1 MELRNNRVLSFIL
14 IAIGIIVVIW
24 FVSHTFGGGKT
35 SSVFSGKSDS
45 SSSANLV
52 PWDYRI
58 EEKTVGDLI
67 NGDMTLLP
75 DNQLLPNDNNYATG
89 DKVWT
94 MSYMNAEM
102 KTDSAG
108 RTDVVLSAWTP
119 IKSYKSKAEADTD
132 LGSLKELVETN
143 VDLVGVYKTEDN
155 GNFRDFAVL
164 TLPSGNDMKQP
175 ISEERYT
182 NFKSKKQVKV
192 TLETVHNYENYD
204 DTMAKFRGWKE

>member
-1 MELRNNRVLSFIL
+1 VGLRINRV
-14 IAIGIIVVIW
+14 IGFLLVAVGIVVVIW
-24 FVSHTFGGGKT
+24 LIGNAVGGK
-35 SSVFSGKSDS
+35 SSVFGGKSAS
-45 SSSANLV
+45 SSSTKNVV

-75 DNQLLPNDNNYATG
+75 DNQLLANDDNYATG

-94 MSYMNAEM
+94 ISYMNAEM

-119 IKSYKSKAEADTD
+119 IKSFKSKAAADTD
-132 LGSLKELVETN
+132 LASLKELVETEVN
-143 VDLVGVYKTEDN
+143 LVGVYKTEDK
-155 GNFRDFAVL
+155 GKFREFAVI

>member
-1 MELRNNRVLSFIL
+1 LRNNRVIGFL
-14 IAIGIIVVIW
+14 IIAVGIIVVIW
-24 FVSHTFGGGKT
+24 LIGHTFGGKK
-35 SSVFSGKSDS
+35 SSVLTGNNGS
-45 SSSANLV
+45 SSSSKNVV

-75 DNQLLPNDNNYATG
+75 DNQLLANDDNYATG

-94 MSYMNAEM
+94 ISYMNAEM
-102 KTDSAG
+102 KTDSGG
-108 RTDVVLSAWTP
+108 RTNVVLSAWTP
-119 IKSYKSKAEADTD
+119 IKSFKNKAAADTD
-132 LGSLKELVETN
+132 LASLKELVETE

-155 GNFRDFAVL
+155 GKFRDFAVI

-182 NFKSKKQVKV
+182 KFKDKKKVKV

-204 DTMAKFRGWKE
+204 DTMAKFRGWNE